1 MSPLKKYLERYDANV
16 ISVDWE
22 PLARSPWYTSAAK
35 NSRLV
40 GKYTAEFIKFLVEEG
55 GSTYDSFHVLG
66 ASLGAHAAGFVG
78 HYSEV
83 LYLDSGIEVLGP
95 TFINFG
101 FFPDHM
107 NTQKRAPSNF
117 AFQAC

>member
-1 MSPLKKYLERYDANV
+1 MKKYLERYDANV

-83 LYLDSGIEVLGP
+83 CKGQEISEA
-95 TFINFG
+95 NFLVIV
-101 FFPDHM
+101 FLI
-107 NTQKRAPSNF
+107 F
-117 AFQAC
+117 AVRVFMGMKS

>member
-1 MSPLKKYLERYDANV
+1 MSSLKKYLERYDANV

-83 LYLDSGIEVLGP
+83 CYILYLDSGIEVHTRP
-95 TFINFG
+95 YVY
-101 FFPDHM
+101 
-107 NTQKRAPSNF
+107 
-117 AFQAC
+117 

>member
-1 MSPLKKYLERYDANV
+1 M

-83 LYLDSGIEVLGP
+83 CKVMSAQFFKLKLLNSHLLCLFVCCSLLKSIFICHLICHVFGP
-95 TFINFG
+95 L
-101 FFPDHM
+101 
-107 NTQKRAPSNF
+107 
-117 AFQAC
+117 

>member
-1 MSPLKKYLERYDANV
+1 LYSKRFKNFKRNIDVINGCPFLKKYLERYDANV

-83 LYLDSGIEVLGP
+83 CKVMSAQ
-95 TFINFG
+95 
-101 FFPDHM
+101 FF
-107 NTQKRAPSNF
+107 KLK
-117 AFQAC
+117 QACLSF